1 MDILNFNTR
10 FGKAFAS
17 KILSNILSKKL
28 GFRVAVDLNKLH
40 IRNDGNT
47 LTITFS
53 GEASAPTSE
62 VRI

>member
-10 FGKAFAS
+10 FGKGIAS

-47 LTITFS
+47 VTITFS